1 MNSIRVNL
9 CSLHARYLT
18 GVGASIMILDNLLE
32 AHDLPHWVRRA
43 CTIARRTR
51 RLAHFLFET
60 IVEFAERGYLVC
72 PRTFLRQAISFF
84 PTRSKMSV
92 SNRMITLSSG
102 FQMPVI
108 GLGTS
113 VSYLSHSCPF
123 LLLIFFSFST
133 DSFAPDQ
140 AEVEKTVQIALEAG
154 YRHIDC
160 APVYQNEAAVGR
172 GIKASGIP
180 RGEIFVRIPEASN
193 FFYSL

>member
-1 MNSIRVNL
+1 
-9 CSLHARYLT
+9 
-18 GVGASIMILDNLLE
+18 MILDNLLE

-43 CTIARRTR
+43 CTMARRTR
-51 RLAHFLFET
+51 RLAHFPSQT

-72 PRTFLRQAISFF
+72 PRTFLRQTISFF

-92 SNRMITLSSG
+92 RNRMITLSSG

-113 VSYLSHSCPF
+113 VSYLSHSCRF
-123 LLLIFFSFST
+123 SLLIFFSFST
-133 DSFAPDQ
+133 DSLAPDQ
-140 AEVEKTVQIALEAG
+140 AEVEKTVKIALEAG

-180 RGEIFVRIPEASN
+180 RGDIFVRLPEASK

>member
-1 MNSIRVNL
+1 MSIN
-9 CSLHARYLT
+9 
-18 GVGASIMILDNLLE
+18 
-32 AHDLPHWVRRA
+32 
-43 CTIARRTR
+43 
-51 RLAHFLFET
+51 
-60 IVEFAERGYLVC
+60 ERM
-72 PRTFLRQAISFF
+72 T
-84 PTRSKMSV
+84 
-92 SNRMITLSSG
+92 TLSSG

-108 GLGTS
+108 SLGTS
-113 VSYLSHSCPF
+113 VSYLSRSCQF

-180 RGEIFVRIPEASN
+180 RGDIFVSMREASN
-193 FFYSL
+193 CFYSK